1 MTQIFHI
8 QEFHYL
14 MTRLAKLLTFGS
26 VAIIFAACG
35 SDNSSASDVPAKT
48 KPSISSA
55 PSSSSVQT
63 ASVDPL
69 AKGARL
75 FKRCV
80 ACHTL
85 DDGGKH
91 KVGPNLYGF
100 YGAKAGSKDGFNY
113 SKAMTASDIIWDDE
127 TLDGYLTRPSAFMPK
142 NRMSFVG
149 LKNPEDRAA
158 VIAYLKSETGAAEAD
173 TQ

>member
-1 MTQIFHI
+1 
-8 QEFHYL
+8 
-14 MTRLAKLLTFGS
+14 MTRLAKLFTFGTA
-26 VAIIFAACG
+26 AIIFAACG
-35 SDNSSASDVPAKT
+35 SDNSTAADLTTKTTPSATSV
-48 KPSISSA
+48 S
-55 PSSSSVQT
+55 SSSSVQM
-63 ASVDPL
+63 ASADPL
-69 AKGARL
+69 ARGKRL
-75 FKRCV
+75 YKRCV

-85 DDGGKH
+85 NEGGKH

-113 SKAMTASDIIWDDE
+113 SKAMAASDIVWDDE

-149 LKNPEDRAA
+149 LKKPEDRAA
-158 VIAYLKSETGAAEAD
+158 VIAYIKSETGASEAD

>member
-1 MTQIFHI
+1 MTQTYHI
-8 QEFHYL
+8 QGFHRL

-26 VAIIFAACG
+26 AAIVFAACG
-35 SDNSSASDVPAKT
+35 SDESSASDVATKATSPTSPASS
-48 KPSISSA
+48 PS
-55 PSSSSVQT
+55 PVQT
-63 ASVDPL
+63 ASIDPL

-100 YGAKAGSKDGFNY
+100 YGTKAGSKDGFNY
-113 SKAMTASDIIWDDE
+113 SKAMAASDVVWDDE

-149 LKNPEDRAA
+149 LKKPEDRAA
-158 VIAYLKSETGAAEAD
+158 VIAYIKSETGASEAD